1 MYVNTRRI
9 YLIKDSDIVQAD
21 EFRVIYLVCHKFGLS
36 FLPGCDLPVFNGI
49 IILLGLTNARYNIL
63 IKKTC
68 IQPSLLR

>member
-1 MYVNTRRI
+1 M
-9 YLIKDSDIVQAD
+9 KDSDLIPAD

-49 IILLGLTNARYNIL
+49 IIHIIEGLTNARQNIL

-68 IQPSLLR
+68 IQPSLLQ